1 MLTRRQMALT
11 LGLGLGG
18 AALPPARA
26 FAQTSPAPP
35 PTTGTRIVDP
45 DDAEF
50 NASFDPKLRMVGGV
64 AIDETGPHQFIVDT
78 GANRSVISLELA
90 RELELQVA
98 ETVTLHGIAGSEEV
112 PTAIVPR
119 FDVAGI
125 VTHGLHMPMLPQRR
139 LGADGLLGLDAL
151 ANRAVELDF
160 RRHRVRLMKSRVRTV
175 GSSRLTPDTR
185 QPGAIVKARYRF
197 GQLTIVLARAGIS
210 PVTAFIDSGSQVTVG
225 NSALQKAVTTRKLAV
240 AGAGR
245 IVPIYS
251 VTSQVAYGQYE
262 VLRELSFGGDAKMRN
277 LPVVFS
283 DLHTFDLWGLTDT
296 PALLIGADTLSAFSQ
311 VTLDFGRHEVVFNP

>member
-18 AALPPARA
+18 FGLPAGPA
-26 FAQTSPAPP
+26 FAQAAPA
-35 PTTGTRIVDP
+35 PTTGTRLVHP

-50 NASFDPKLRMVGGV
+50 NASFDPNLRMVGGV

-78 GANRSVISLELA
+78 GANRSVISVELA
-90 RELELQVA
+90 RELELEVA
-98 ETVTLHGIAGSEEV
+98 ETVTLHGIAGAEDV

-125 VTHGLHMPMLPQRR
+125 VTHNLHMPMLPQRR

-151 ANRAVELDF
+151 AGRAVELDF

-185 QPGAIVKARYRF
+185 QPGAVVKARYRF

-225 NSALQKAVTTRKLAV
+225 NSALQRAVNTRRLAV

-262 VLRELSFGGDAKMRN
+262 VLRELSFGGDAKLRN

-283 DLHTFDLWGLTDT
+283 DLHTFDLWGLRDT

>member
-1 MLTRRQMALT
+1 MLTRRQMAL
-11 LGLGLGG
+11 GLGLGG
-18 AALPPARA
+18 FGLPPVSA
-26 FAQTSPAPP
+26 FAQSSPLPP

-50 NASFDPKLRMVGGV
+50 NASFDPKLRMVAGV

-78 GANRSVISLELA
+78 GANRSVISVELA
-90 RELELQVA
+90 RELELEAA
-98 ETVTLHGIAGSEEV
+98 ETVTLHGIAGSEQV
-112 PTAIVPR
+112 TTAIVPR

-125 VTHGLHMPMLPQRR
+125 VTHDLHMPMLPQRR

-151 ANRAVELDF
+151 AGRAVELDF
-160 RRHRVRLMKSRVRTV
+160 RRRRVRLMKSRIRTV

-225 NSALQKAVTTRKLAV
+225 NSALQRAVNTRKLAV

-262 VLRELSFGGDAKMRN
+262 VLRELSFGGDAKLRN

-283 DLHTFDLWGLTDT
+283 DLHTFDLWGLSDT

-311 VTLDFGRHEVVFNP
+311 VTLDFGRHEVVFNA